1 MEWKYV
7 LIGVLIGAVAGYV
20 RVNKAKTPQ
29 TPTMFH

>member
-7 LIGVLIGAVAGYV
+7 LIGGLVGLVLGYV
-20 RVNKAKTPQ
+20 RVNRGKNAN